1 MRCPAPGIDIWNSAA
16 TSGSRPIMRNSVV
29 PMPNAPIASASRAKG
44 KDLRSGYSIR
54 FRLAV
59 ESELRT
65 AVTACAK
72 ATATQRAVRRC
83 FGVFIRVPCKRAQ
96 NRAGRYHAHFDR
108 VTAEIQRKRSL
119 KSSRNRAVSSLAMKI
134 GIVGVGRVGAACALS
149 LVTRGSAREI
159 VIVDRT
165 RARAKAVAADFRYA
179 APPCPERALR
189 YGDYAELAGAG
200 LVMLT
205 AGVNGRSGGATDRG
219 DPKGRLKLLETNA
232 GIYRDVVP
240 KVVAAAPGAVLLV
253 VTDPP
258 DPLADLARRLAAHDR
273 VLSTGTLLDS
283 LRLRVHLAARL
294 GVDLVSVEAQGVGEH
309 GTSEVLLWSSARVG
323 GVPLAE
329 DWPAGTSLEDL
340 RSGVEHDVRYAN
352 IAIIEGNEASQ
363 FGIGIV
369 SARIAEAVLRDE
381 RAVLPIGAY
390 NADYGVTLSL
400 PSVVGREGVSRILQ
414 PTMSDEERRSLAQS
428 AEVLRQALQRITS

>member
-1 MRCPAPGIDIWNSAA
+1 
-16 TSGSRPIMRNSVV
+16 
-29 PMPNAPIASASRAKG
+29 
-44 KDLRSGYSIR
+44 
-54 FRLAV
+54 
-59 ESELRT
+59 
-65 AVTACAK
+65 
-72 ATATQRAVRRC
+72 
-83 FGVFIRVPCKRAQ
+83 
-96 NRAGRYHAHFDR
+96 
-108 VTAEIQRKRSL
+108 
-119 KSSRNRAVSSLAMKI
+119 MKI
-134 GIVGVGRVGAACALS
+134 GIVGAGRVGAACALS

-165 RARAKAVAADFRYA
+165 RARAKAVAADLRYG
-179 APPCPERALR
+179 APLCPEVALR
-189 YGDYAELAGAG
+189 DGDYAELAGAD

-205 AGVNGRSGGATDRG
+205 AGVNEKSGGATDRG
-219 DPKGRLKLLETNA
+219 DPQGRLRLLDTNA
-232 GIYRDVVP
+232 GIYRDIVP

-258 DPLADLARRLAAHDR
+258 DPLADLARRLAGHDH

-283 LRLRVHLAARL
+283 LRLRVHLARRL
-294 GVDLVSVEAQGVGEH
+294 GVNPASVEALVVGEH

-323 GVPLAE
+323 GMPLAE
-329 DWPAGTSLEDL
+329 ALMHDVRNA
-340 RSGVEHDVRYAN
+340 VEREVRYAN
-352 IAIIEGNEASQ
+352 ITIIEGNEASQ

-390 NADYGVTLSL
+390 NAGYGVTLSL

-414 PTMSDEERRSLAQS
+414 PTMSDEERRSLGQS